1 MKKRRSWRLTFWQGF
16 KVHWFNY
23 RGFQQANFSIL
34 TNAVVSVIVIVLPL
48 YLVIRVSFAFLAS
61 KAIELLW
68 RSLIPVW
75 MPHGKRHLSDCS
87 LNVQSSLLIFLTE
100 RLHNF
105 DKTWFLNYFLLHNKQ
120 KRVENG
126 YFSKNSIDCKKA
138 SIQSD
143 QNHIPFQRSRAVNGL
158 TVVTYPH
165 KILYEMSVFW

>member
-16 KVHWFNY
+16 NVHWFNY
-23 RGFQQANFSIL
+23 GGFQQANFSSL

-61 KAIELLW
+61 KVIELLW
-68 RSLIPVW
+68 RSLLPVW
-75 MPHGKRHLSDCS
+75 TPHWKRHLSDCS
-87 LNVQSSLLIFLTE
+87 LNVQSSRWIFLTE
-100 RLHNF
+100 RLHTI

-126 YFSKNSIDCKKA
+126 HFSKNSIDCKKA
-138 SIQSD
+138 SIESERH
-143 QNHIPFQRSRAVNGL
+143 HIPVQRSRAVNGL

-165 KILYEMSVFW
+165 KTLYEMSVFW